1 MFETAT
7 RTATMILAL
16 IALSVGSV
24 TFAHE
29 DHDKLGAGPGPARS
43 LPPATAANQRADRA
57 DADAKHM
64 GMDAM
69 TSADMNLGGRDIAG
83 DDMDMGGM
91 HEEAVNKN
99 KTFGQRLVS
108 WLGRLHT
115 MVIHFPI
122 ALFIAAFGVEL
133 FGRWRRT
140 SDYRHIALGML
151 VVGALGAIVAAF
163 LGWFAGGFYLT
174 DRNPI
179 LMAHR
184 WLGTALAVIGVG
196 LAYMALVQRKHPDGR
211 RTFYWILLSFMAV
224 AISVQG
230 FLGGTFMHGGLNH
243 LAF

>member
-1 MFETAT
+1 MFEVAT
-7 RTATMILAL
+7 RAATILMAV
-16 IALSVGSV
+16 IALSTGSIAS
-24 TFAHE
+24 AHE
-29 DHDKLGAGPGPARS
+29 DHDKLGAGPGPK
-43 LPPATAANQRADRA
+43 TEVAAGSADQSADRA
-57 DADAKHM
+57 DMADDHM
-64 GMDAM
+64 RTGS
-69 TSADMNLGGRDIAG
+69 TTADMNMGGRDIAG

-91 HEEAVNKN
+91 HEEVANKN

-108 WLGRLHT
+108 WLGRVHT

-122 ALFIAAFGVEL
+122 ALFIGAFGVEL
-133 FGRWRRT
+133 FGLWRRNR
-140 SDYRHIALGML
+140 DYQHVAHIML

-179 LMAHR
+179 LMTHR
-184 WLGTALAVIGVG
+184 WLGTAIAVFGIV
-196 LAYMALVQRKHPDGR
+196 LVYMATRHRKAPEQSR
-211 RTFYWILLSFMAV
+211 MAYWVLLGLMTL